1 MSNNNILDNNPS
13 NLSKIKPWN
22 SEEFPVRVNSIR
34 YNQDYTLLT
43 LGTSK
48 GYKIFL
54 LETLKTCQDETDVVK
69 NLGDINIAMAYYK
82 SSLVFFLPTKD
93 NKNFSDKEVIVFDDF
108 YQTKIASFKDKNE
121 SIINFLLSKDVLFLI
136 TLSKITVVEI
146 FTFKVIEIIEN
157 INYSFKLISYN
168 YLDFIAYTHLDNKK
182 MINIKHYIGENYKV
196 ISKTKKIV
204 NSSFDYIQTL
214 QLSPSGSLIGLV
226 SIYGNKIH
234 IYYSQTGKLKEC
246 IFLGSNLL
254 TMEKLSFSRK
264 ENYIVLQR
272 NDNRFYVYKL
282 GKTQVENPKCVCD
295 KYDDKKLMNT
305 NINEE
310 ENKEDSG
317 FIGFLRKS
325 LKGKDIRDPHIFSK
339 YEGKLLFIDFDKNE
353 NKNKDII
360 IINYQGFFTKY
371 HFNKKK
377 SGNISPSLSI
387 KWI

>member
-1 MSNNNILDNNPS
+1 MSHNNILDNNLS

-246 IFLGSNLL
+246 IFLGSKLL

-325 LKGKDIRDPHIFSK
+325 LKGKDIRDPHIFGE